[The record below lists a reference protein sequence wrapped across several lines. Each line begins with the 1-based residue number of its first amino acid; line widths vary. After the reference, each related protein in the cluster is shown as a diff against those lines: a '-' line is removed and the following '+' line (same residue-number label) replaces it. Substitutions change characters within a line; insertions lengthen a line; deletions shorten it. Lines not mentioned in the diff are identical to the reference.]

1 MQKKQEKNSN
11 SIVNYAYIFVK
22 KSIIACIKT
31 NIYKLIL
38 IVVNK
43 GTIWYNYFRKF
54 TGDVMGFFDVVN
66 VYGLLFAVI
75 LVVPHIVYA
84 RTHSYD
90 IKAIDNRA
98 MLYIERIGKYCSV
111 FLMGINIG
119 VLEKGFTAPIME
131 TYWLISTAIL
141 TILYVVLWILFF
153 KKETKAIAYLL
164 TITTALIVIQSGL
177 LQVKTLLL
185 TAGIV
190 YLIGELYITSQVF
203 KD

>member
-1 MQKKQEKNSN
+1 
-11 SIVNYAYIFVK
+11 
-22 KSIIACIKT
+22 
-31 NIYKLIL
+31 
-38 IVVNK
+38 
-43 GTIWYNYFRKF
+43 
-54 TGDVMGFFDVVN
+54 MGFFDVVN

-75 LVVPHIVYA
+75 LAVPHIVYT